1 MMEADPLPAKVPEAE
16 HTIDLSNNESQMV
29 PTSNDQPRSILEKHD
44 KRRDIQGLRTVAIV
58 AVLLFHIWP
67 KVFTNGYLGVDI
79 FYVISG
85 YLMAQI
91 LSKYPHLTLER
102 IQHFYKR
109 RVHRIVPIYLV
120 IVYVTLHAGSYFLS
134 SDDFEKMC
142 SDGLAAITFTTNFQ
156 NMFKDDS
163 YFAQVFTYR
172 FFLHT
177 WSLAVEM
184 QFYLLVPLVFLILLS
199 RHIRPRVTWVCV
211 LVMAGSYI
219 LQLKSSEAVAFGLV
233 FCRFWQFFA
242 GILAYFAALE
252 RKVQEDEEE
261 IDLFSIE
268 CEATEDKGLLEGKM
282 TRVENEE
289 KPSNVVITTS
299 GEIALLITFCKLAHR
314 LYPLLRILP
323 WTLLICL
330 VCALTMPFLESVKME
345 ILQMF
350 TIVSTACLLYLGSQQ
365 SNPTNNGL
373 ISMPYVLTNRLSVE
387 IGDAS
392 YIWYLIHWPIIEF
405 TIYWSTEGKLSLTDG
420 LTVLAGSAVAAVVI
434 DKIIDARLRS
444 ISSFKNV
451 MTFIGVF
458 FCFCTI
464 FVIPPDMFGLADN
477 SGQADTS
484 GMTIDS
490 PSTATTTATTDATT
504 TSSQN
509 EPSSTQNMNSTD
521 ASYALFNNASMESSN
536 NGTEQ

>member
-1 MMEADPLPAKVPEAE
+1 MMEADPLPSKVTEAE
-16 HTIDLSNNESQMV
+16 HTIDLSNSESQME
-29 PTSNDQPRSILEKHD
+29 PTASDQPRPILEKHD

-91 LSKYPHLTLER
+91 LSKHSHLTLDR
-102 IQHFYKR
+102 IKHFYKR
-109 RVHRIVPIYLV
+109 RIHRIVPIYLV
-120 IVYVTLHAGSYFLS
+120 IVYATLHAGSYFLS

-199 RHIRPRVTWVCV
+199 RHIRPKATWVCV

-268 CEATEDKGLLEGKM
+268 CEATEEKGLLEGKM
-282 TRVENEE
+282 TLMENEE

-299 GEIALLITFCKLAHR
+299 GEILAHR

-330 VCALTMPFLESVKME
+330 ICTLTMPFLESVKME
-345 ILQMF
+345 VLQMF

-405 TIYWSTEGKLSLTDG
+405 TIYWSPEGKLSLTDG
-420 LTVLAGSAVAAVVI
+420 LTVLAGSAAAAVAI

-444 ISSFKNV
+444 ISSFKHV

-477 SGQADTS
+477 LGQADAAS
-484 GMTIDS
+484 GMTINS
-490 PSTATTTATTDATT
+490 PSTATTNAATDATT
-504 TSSQN
+504 TSTKN
-509 EPSSTQNMNSTD
+509 ELLSTPNMNSTD
-521 ASYALFNNASMESSN
+521 ASYTLINNASMEASN
-536 NGTEQ
+536 NSTKP